1 MIEIISGEK
10 GKGKTKE
17 LLGKVNESIA
27 SISGNI
33 VYLDKSQKHM
43 YELNNRVRLINVMD
57 YLIDNCD
64 EFLGFIC
71 GIVSQDN
78 DLEEMYLDSFLTIA
92 SIGSD
97 EELNHAIQKLDMISE
112 KFNVKFVL
120 SVSKNEADLTD
131 LAKAV
136 HTKNCRIT
144 YSLSCVP
151 HFLCADTSAVCR

>member
-1 MIEIISGEK
+1 MAMIEIISGEK

-17 LLGKVNESIA
+17 LLGKVNESIT

-57 YLIDNCD
+57 YLVDNCD

-97 EELNHAIQKLDMISE
+97 EELNYAIQKLDMISE

-120 SVSKNEADLTD
+120 SVSKNEAELTD
-131 LAKAV
+131 LAKAKIV
-136 HTKNCRIT
+136 I
-144 YSLSCVP
+144 SL
-151 HFLCADTSAVCR
+151 